1 MAQARQIS
9 GEEQFQEELAKNMP
23 CVVEFWMEGCPACAR
38 FASAFAELAE
48 ELAERA
54 NCVGLEARKNMAIS
68 QKYGIHGVPTVIV
81 FRGGQEVQRTVGAK
95 DTKEMREWL
104 EPALV

>member
-1 MAQARQIS
+1 MAETRQIN
-9 GEEQFQEELAKNMP
+9 GEQFQEELAKEQP
-23 CVVEFWMEGCPACAR
+23 CVVEFWMTGCPACAR

-48 ELAERA
+48 ELEDRA
-54 NCVGLEARKNMAIS
+54 NLVGLEARENMAIS
-68 QKYGIHGVPTVIV
+68 QKYGIRGVPTVIV
-81 FRGGQEVQRTVGAK
+81 FKEGQEVQRTTGAK